1 MRIRSVLDHPLVYQR
16 FQELGGYFG
25 ARLKS
30 LHAHLPIAAGARIAD
45 IGCGPGFIVEH
56 LPAGVSYFGFDTD
69 ARYIDFAT
77 SRFGDRGRFLH
88 RVFDD
93 AAAREFGPFDIAMMN
108 GVLHHLSDA
117 EADATLGAIRR
128 SLRAGGRL
136 FTLDGCYADGQSA
149 MARFLL
155 EHDRGRHVRTEERYR
170 ALLERHFATVEVRVD
185 HRLSWA
191 PYTWIVM
198 VGHTAALP
206 SQPARRGSDLRDS
219 APLSARGGRDS
230 GR

>member
-25 ARLKS
+25 ARIRS
-30 LHAHLPIAAGARIAD
+30 LRTHLPMAAGARIAD
-45 IGCGPGFIVEH
+45 IGCGPGFLVEH
-56 LPAGVSYFGFDTD
+56 LPAGVSYIGFDTD
-69 ARYIDFAT
+69 ARYIEYAT
-77 SRFGDRGRFLH
+77 SRFGDRGRFHH
-88 RVFDD
+88 RPFDD
-93 AAAREFGPFDIAMMN
+93 TVARELGPFDIAMMN

-128 SLRAGGRL
+128 SLGAGGRL
-136 FTLDGCYADGQSA
+136 FTLDGCYAHGQSA

-155 EHDRGRHVRTEERYR
+155 AHDRGRHVRTEESYR
-170 ALLERHFATVEVRVD
+170 ALLERHFATVEVHVE

-198 VGHTAALP
+198 VGHAGALP
-206 SQPARRGSDLRDS
+206 PQPAIQ
-219 APLSARGGRDS
+219 
-230 GR
+230 